1 MSLAK
6 SALPP
11 HLDALA
17 ALSWLE
23 RSRPKPAWLSEE
35 VARRMQQRLDW
46 IRTSPKSWADWHP
59 GNGGWQAH
67 ALLRQRYPQAACWV
81 VEPNP
86 PRLSWAR
93 QHLAEPWWQSWH
105 RGKRQVGLVPTQAVD
120 MVWANMLL
128 HQSEQPL
135 ALLKSWHQS
144 LNVDGFVMFSA
155 LGPDSL
161 RELHALH
168 ERMQWGS
175 PGLGMTDMHDWGD
188 MLLGAGFAQPVMD
201 MERITLTYA
210 HAVDMLTDLR
220 SLGRNTRSDRF
231 AACRGKAWRGAW
243 LAAVEQWGERS
254 ASDGRLQ
261 LTFEVIYGHAI
272 KPLPR
277 VPMAA
282 QSAVS
287 LGDMRA
293 MLGRPPAN

>member
-23 RSRPKPAWLSEE
+23 RAQPKPAWLSEE

-46 IRTSPKSWADWHP
+46 IRTAPTSWADWHP
-59 GNGGWQAH
+59 GNGGWQGH
-67 ALLRQRYPQAACWV
+67 ALLRQRHPRAGCWV
-81 VEPNP
+81 VEPTVSRMN
-86 PRLSWAR
+86 WAR

-105 RGKRQVGLVPTQAVD
+105 RGKRQVGLAPTQAVD

-175 PGLGMTDMHDWGD
+175 PGLGMTV
-188 MLLGAGFAQPVMD
+188 LCSVMD
-201 MERITLTYA
+201 AGSCPKGVMEQLSGSAPMNVLCDRYHGNTTELFA
-210 HAVDMLTDLR
+210 DEALR
-220 SLGRNTRSDRF
+220 CDCTP
-231 AACRGKAWRGAW
+231 C
-243 LAAVEQWGERS
+243 
-254 ASDGRLQ
+254 
-261 LTFEVIYGHAI
+261 
-272 KPLPR
+272 
-277 VPMAA
+277 
-282 QSAVS
+282 
-287 LGDMRA
+287 
-293 MLGRPPAN
+293 

>member
-23 RSRPKPAWLSEE
+23 RAQPKPAWLSEE

-46 IRTSPKSWADWHP
+46 IRTAPTSWADWHP
-59 GNGGWQAH
+59 GNGGWQGH
-67 ALLRQRYPQAACWV
+67 ALLRQRHPRAGCWV
-81 VEPNP
+81 VEPTVS
-86 PRLSWAR
+86 RMSWAR

-188 MLLGAGFAQPVMD
+188 MLLEAGFAQPVMD

-210 HAVDMLTDLR
+210 NALAMLADLR
-220 SLGRNTRSDRF
+220 SMGRNTRSDRF

-293 MLGRPPAN
+293 ILGRPPAN

>member
-11 HLDALA
+11 HLDVRA
-17 ALSWLE
+17 AQSWLH
-23 RSRPKPAWLSEE
+23 RPRPQPAWLSEE
-35 VARRMQQRLDW
+35 VARRMQQRLDV
-46 IRTSPKSWADWHP
+46 IRVPPKTWADWHP

-67 ALLRQRYPQAACWV
+67 ALLRKRYPKADCWL
-81 VEPNP
+81 VEPSHS
-86 PRLSWAR
+86 RLAWAR
-93 QHLAEPWWQSWH
+93 QNLAEPLWQSWRLGQRH
-105 RGKRQVGLVPTQAVD
+105 AALAPAHAVE

-135 ALLKSWHQS
+135 ALLKTWHQS
-144 LNVDGFVMFSA
+144 LAIDGFVMFSA

-161 RELHALH
+161 RELHAVH
-168 ERMQWGS
+168 ERMHWGP
-175 PGLGMTDMHDWGD
+175 PGPNMTDMHDWGD
-188 MLLGAGFAQPVMD
+188 MLLEAGFSQPVMD

-210 HAVDMLTDLR
+210 NALAMLTDLR
-220 SLGRNTRSDRF
+220 SMGRNTRSDRF
-231 AACRGKAWRGAW
+231 SACRGKAWRGAW
-243 LAAVEQWGERS
+243 LQAVEQWGSRS
-254 ASDGRLQ
+254 PSDGRLL

-272 KPLPR
+272 KPQPR

-293 MLGRPPAN
+293 MLGRPQRD

>member
-1 MSLAK
+1 
-6 SALPP
+6 
-11 HLDALA
+11 
-17 ALSWLE
+17 
-23 RSRPKPAWLSEE
+23 
-35 VARRMQQRLDW
+35 
-46 IRTSPKSWADWHP
+46 
-59 GNGGWQAH
+59 
-67 ALLRQRYPQAACWV
+67 
-81 VEPNP
+81 
-86 PRLSWAR
+86 
-93 QHLAEPWWQSWH
+93 
-105 RGKRQVGLVPTQAVD
+105 

-135 ALLKSWHQS
+135 ALLKNWHQS
-144 LNVDGFVMFSA
+144 LSVDGFVMFSA

-161 RELHALH
+161 RELHAVH
-168 ERMQWGS
+168 QRMPWGP
-175 PGLGMTDMHDWGD
+175 PGPGMTDMHDWGD
-188 MLLGAGFAQPVMD
+188 MLLEAGFAQPVMD

>member
-1 MSLAK
+1 
-6 SALPP
+6 
-11 HLDALA
+11 
-17 ALSWLE
+17 
-23 RSRPKPAWLSEE
+23 
-35 VARRMQQRLDW
+35 
-46 IRTSPKSWADWHP
+46 
-59 GNGGWQAH
+59 
-67 ALLRQRYPQAACWV
+67 
-81 VEPNP
+81 
-86 PRLSWAR
+86 
-93 QHLAEPWWQSWH
+93 
-105 RGKRQVGLVPTQAVD
+105 

-135 ALLKSWHQS
+135 ALLKNWNQS
-144 LNVDGFVMFSA
+144 LGVDGFVMFSA

-161 RELHALH
+161 RELHAVH
-168 ERMQWGS
+168 ERMAWGP
-175 PGLGMTDMHDWGD
+175 PGPSMTDMHDWGD
-188 MLLGAGFAQPVMD
+188 MLLEAGFSQPVMD

-210 HAVDMLTDLR
+210 NALDMMTDLR

-231 AACRGKAWRGAW
+231 PACRGKAWRGAW

-254 ASDGRLQ
+254 PSEGRLQ

>member
-6 SALPP
+6 SSLPP
-11 HLDALA
+11 LLDERA
-17 ALSWLE
+17 ASSWLE
-23 RSRPKPAWLSEE
+23 RARPQPAWLSEE
-35 VARRMQQRLDW
+35 VGRRMQQRLDW
-46 IRTSPKSWADWHP
+46 IRTPPQSWADWHP

-67 ALLRQRYPQAACWV
+67 ALLRQRYPQAACWL
-81 VEPNP
+81 VEPNQA
-86 PRLSWAR
+86 RLAWAR
-93 QHLAEPWWQSWH
+93 QHVAEPWWQSW
-105 RGKRQVGLVPTQAVD
+105 RRAKRQSAISPRQTVD

-135 ALLKSWHQS
+135 ALLKTWHQS
-144 LNVDGFVMFSA
+144 LAIDGFLMFSA

-161 RELHALH
+161 RELHAVH
-168 ERMQWGS
+168 ARTPWGP
-175 PGLGMTDMHDWGD
+175 PGPNMTDMHDWGD
-188 MLLGAGFAQPVMD
+188 MLLEAGFSQPVMD

-210 HAVDMLTDLR
+210 SATDMLTDLR
-220 SLGRNTRSDRF
+220 GLGRNTRSDRF
-231 AACRGKAWRGAW
+231 AACRGKSWCGAW
-243 LAAVEQWGERS
+243 LQAVDQWGARS

-272 KPLPR
+272 KPQPR

-293 MLGRPPAN
+293 MLGRPQRD

>member
-1 MSLAK
+1 
-6 SALPP
+6 
-11 HLDALA
+11 
-17 ALSWLE
+17 
-23 RSRPKPAWLSEE
+23 
-35 VARRMQQRLDW
+35 MQQRLDW

-86 PRLSWAR
+86 SRLSWAR

-188 MLLGAGFAQPVMD
+188 MLLEAGFAQPVMD